1 MASIRN
7 LDLVS
12 PEEYLARETGTPPK
26 HEFVDGRIYAVP
38 EERILHHVI
47 AGNVMAHLHR
57 RVRPVGCRACSP
69 QMLIRVRNEHRLR
82 FYYPDVS
89 VICRFN
95 PPDQAYQDE
104 PDAIF
109 EVLSVRTRR
118 IDQCE
123 KHDAYLMIPSL
134 RIYGLVDQETA
145 LVTIYRRAKEGF
157 AREEYDGLQ
166 TVIPLPELG
175 TELPLAE
182 IYEDVDFLPEADDGD
197 E

>member
-12 PEEYLARETGTPPK
+12 PEEYLGRETGTPPK
-26 HEFVDGRIYAVP
+26 HEFVDGHVYRVP
-38 EERILHHVI
+38 EERNLHHVI

-57 RVRPVGCRACSP
+57 RVRPRGCRACTP
-69 QMLIRVRNEHRLR
+69 QTIIRVRYGDRLR

-95 PPDQAYQDE
+95 PPDQAFQDE
-104 PDAIF
+104 PAAIF

-118 IDQCE
+118 IDRCE
-123 KHDAYLMIPSL
+123 KHDAYLMISAL
-134 RIYGLVDQETA
+134 RIYGLVDQEA
-145 LVTIYRRAKEGF
+145 ASLTIYRRVEDGF

-166 TVIPLPELG
+166 MVIPLPELG

-182 IYEDVDFLPEADDGD
+182 IYEDVDFLPEADDCD